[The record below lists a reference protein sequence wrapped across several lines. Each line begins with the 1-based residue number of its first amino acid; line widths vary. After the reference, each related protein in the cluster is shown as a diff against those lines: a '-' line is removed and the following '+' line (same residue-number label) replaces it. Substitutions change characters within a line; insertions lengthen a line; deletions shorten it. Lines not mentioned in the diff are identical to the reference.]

1 MHAFDEQQREQ
12 AILLELEASGR
23 VSVKELAARFGVSTV
38 TVRKDLDALES
49 RSLLRRVRG
58 GAVTAGTT
66 DEGAF
71 ALRLR
76 HGVEAKRA
84 VARRAA
90 RLVRHGDVIA
100 MDSST
105 TCFYLAHEL
114 LDRHHLVVVT
124 NGLRTAALFME
135 RSSAMV
141 LMPGGTL
148 RRSSGSMVG
157 PIGRI
162 LSGRGQ
168 IEKGFFGVVG
178 ISTEHGLMDIAV
190 EEAQTKAYLAES
202 CRQVYGV
209 FDSSKVGRFAVH
221 SFAPVGSVDGLYTDD
236 RIDPSVVREWAALGV
251 PIHTAPVPEP
261 AEVATLALPAV
272 DSGSEQPS

>member
-1 MHAFDEQQREQ
+1 MHACDEQQREQ
-12 AILLELEASGR
+12 TILLELEASGR

-49 RSLLRRVRG
+49 RSLLRRIRG
-58 GAVTAGTT
+58 GALTSGTT

-76 HGVEAKRA
+76 RGVEAKRA
-84 VARRAA
+84 VARRVAT
-90 RLVRHGDVIA
+90 LVRHGDVVA
-100 MDSST
+100 MDAST
-105 TCFYLAHEL
+105 TCYYLAHEL

-124 NGLRTAALFME
+124 NGLRTASLFME

-148 RRSSGSMVG
+148 RRSAGSMVG
-157 PIGRI
+157 PIGHI

-168 IEKGFFGVVG
+168 IEKGFFGVVS

-190 EEAQTKAYLAES
+190 EEAQTKAYLAAS
-202 CRQVYGV
+202 CRTVYGV

-221 SFAPVGSVDGLYTDD
+221 SFAPVD
-236 RIDPSVVREWAALGV
+236 RIDGLFTDDGVDPAVVAEWSSLGV
-251 PIHTAPVPEP
+251 PIDTVPVPEAAGVTSLSP
-261 AEVATLALPAV
+261 VTGT
-272 DSGSEQPS
+272 DKGGRS